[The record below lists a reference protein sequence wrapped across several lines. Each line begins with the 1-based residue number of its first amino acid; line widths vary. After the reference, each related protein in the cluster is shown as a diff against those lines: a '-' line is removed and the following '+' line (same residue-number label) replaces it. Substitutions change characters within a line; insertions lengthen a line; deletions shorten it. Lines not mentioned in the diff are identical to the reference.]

1 MRMKGIKDIL
11 LYFGSLS
18 AIAVALGA
26 PGAVAQN
33 VRVFTCQDV
42 GVGSPEPLGDREGH
56 SISVYRGS
64 CRVEGAY
71 AGGVSTDEGI
81 WEWDGP
87 KAVELSGS
95 GIVRKPGSTLAWKE
109 TEGKLMLT
117 MTDGKVTGWTSSGR
131 GVNTLATGDWAKLA
145 GKGYTW
151 TAKSVGPSQYTIE
164 AKDE

>member
-1 MRMKGIKDIL
+1 MKGNKHLL

-18 AIAVALGA
+18 LMALALGA
-26 PGAVAQN
+26 PGAAAQN
-33 VRVFTCQDV
+33 LRVFTCQDV
-42 GVGSPEPLGDREGH
+42 GVGAPEPLGDREGH
-56 SISVYRGS
+56 SISIYRGS

-95 GIVRKPGSTLAWKE
+95 GIVRKPGSTLAWRE
-109 TEGKLMLT
+109 TEGKITLT

-151 TAKSVGPSQYTIE
+151 TAKPTGPSQYTVE